1 VHVAATS
8 VESAERVE
16 LLQERDE
23 LARELAEVKHRE
35 RRRVHGSKG
44 EKQKTTSISP
54 TSVLGDTGPSSNQRK
69 ASDESSNGDLNGP
82 SASTYSAQQ
91 QFSAQSNQ
99 PLVIIDK
106 DGNQIDL
113 KVTVVTNERS
123 TGGNIS
129 AKNDESSWICN
140 VCTFENAPTA
150 KECEIFVELNA
161 PLTRRMIRHLL
172 SSQRS

>member
-1 VHVAATS
+1 VHVTATS

-23 LARELAEVKHRE
+23 LGGGELPEVKHRE

-44 EKQKTTSISP
+44 GKEKTTSVSP

-106 DGNQIDL
+106 DANQIDL

-150 KECEIFVELNA
+150 KECEIVELNA
-161 PLTRRMIRHLL
+161 PLPRRMVRHLL